1 MKTKLIGSAGSLEAL
16 TKLTSEYFC
25 GSTIVLN
32 LNGSVSNSKG
42 PIQGLR
48 WIKKGA
54 RFRLERIEG

>member
-16 TKLTSEYFC
+16 TKLTSEYFY
-25 GSTIVLN
+25 TIITLN
-32 LNGSVSNSKG
+32 EDGSVSNSKG

-54 RFRLERIEG
+54 RFRLEMMEG